1 MSEKMKLT
9 FGMFFQNAFA
19 AQLCHKL
26 EGFFRESEGFF
37 QGSKRLLLKS
47 ANPNPKVSAP
57 KVSATR
63 YSITYGS
70 SRAVFVSSGAVYV
83 TAKQHSNGNGNSYL
97 GVWLL
102 PVL

>member
-47 ANPNPKVSAP
+47 ANPNPKVSA
-57 KVSATR
+57 TR

-83 TAKQHSNGNGNSYL
+83 TAKQHSNGNSNSYL